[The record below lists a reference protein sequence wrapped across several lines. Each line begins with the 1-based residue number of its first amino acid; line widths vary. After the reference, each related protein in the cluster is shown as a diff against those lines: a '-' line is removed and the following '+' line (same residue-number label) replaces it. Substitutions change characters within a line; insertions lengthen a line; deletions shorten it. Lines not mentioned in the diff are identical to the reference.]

1 MRLCRYD
8 AGLAPA
14 WNAFIA
20 QAENATFLFHRDFMG
35 YHAHRFTDHSLLAY
49 AEGEVVAVFP
59 ANESGTETWSHQ
71 GLSYGGLVVAP
82 QLAPPDRLTILRL
95 ILAYYQHGGF
105 NKVHYKSLP
114 SFYWAVDQEN
124 GEAAM
129 LGQVGAALVRQ
140 DVNTVVDLA
149 QPIHL
154 QQRRRRSV
162 KKAAQAGV
170 STETS
175 LDFLGFWEHLL
186 APNLWARHQVTPV
199 HTHGEMAELANRFP
213 QCIRLH
219 VALHQ
224 GQTVAGAVVFTT
236 GQAGHAVA
244 HAQYIAASPLGKE
257 LGALDWLFAQ
267 LLDQYAPA
275 CRWFSFGISTYN
287 GGRQLNQGLHDWKMG
302 FGGQICRHLTYE
314 IACTA
319 H

>member
-1 MRLCRYD
+1 MQLRRYD
-8 AGLAPA
+8 PSLAPA

-49 AEGEVVAVFP
+49 ADGEVVAVFP
-59 ANESGTETWSHQ
+59 ANESGAEIWSHQ

-82 QLAPPDRLTILRL
+82 QLAPLDRLAILRL
-95 ILAYYQHGGF
+95 ILAYYHQGEFH
-105 NKVHYKSLP
+105 KVHYKSLP
-114 SFYWAVDQEN
+114 SFYWAVGQAN
-124 GEAAM
+124 GEADM
-129 LGQVGAALVRQ
+129 LQQVGAVLVRQ

-149 QPIHL
+149 QPL
-154 QQRRRRSV
+154 QLQLRRRRCI

-170 STETS
+170 SSQTS
-175 LDFLGFWEHLL
+175 LDFRGFWEHLL
-186 APNLWARHQVTPV
+186 IPNLWARHRVTPV
-199 HTHGEMAELANRFP
+199 HTHAEMAALANRFP
-213 QCIRLH
+213 QHIRLH
-219 VALHQ
+219 VAQHQ

-236 GQAGHAVA
+236 GRAGHTVA
-244 HAQYIAASPLGKE
+244 HAQYIAASPVGKA

-287 GGRQLNQGLHDWKMG
+287 GGRQLNRGLHDWKMG
-302 FGGQICRHLTYE
+302 FGGQICLHSTCE
-314 IACTA
+314 IACVA